1 VAAGRLSSY
10 RFRRRLLWSGIWL
23 GFVASAVLVGV
34 FFWNTVDYKETFSNE
49 PAQTFVAPKKIT
61 LTSIDKSEIGNV
73 ARRFVETAVAREH
86 PEEAYELVGPL
97 LKGGMTRDQWRHGD
111 IPVVYYPVDGARWKF
126 DYATEVEVGLSVL
139 LFPKQGETVRPTV
152 FNMAVA
158 PHPKRT
164 GWLITGW
171 SPRGGTPD
179 TANVGSR
186 TPEQAI
192 ANITNPVRY
201 SQKASTAWLLLP
213 VAFLAMALLFP
224 VAVMAKERHSMKRL
238 RRKRESA

>member
-23 GFVASAVLVGV
+23 GFLVSAVVVGV
-34 FFWNTVDYKETFSNE
+34 IFWNTADYKETFSNE
-49 PAQTFVAPKKIT
+49 PAQMFVPPKKIV
-61 LTSIDKSEIGNV
+61 LTRTDKDAIGDI

-97 LKGGMTRDQWRHGD
+97 LKGGLSREDWKHGD

-126 DYATEVEVGLSVL
+126 DYATDVEIGLSVL

-158 PHPKRT
+158 PHPKHV
-164 GWLITGW
+164 GWQITAW
-171 SPRGGTPD
+171 SPKGGTPD

-192 ANITNPVRY
+192 ADLADPPVRY
-201 SQKASTAWLLLP
+201 AQKASAAWLLLP
-213 VAFLAMALLFP
+213 VAFLAVALLFP
-224 VAVMAKERHSMKRL
+224 FAFMAKERRAMKRL
-238 RRKRESA
+238 RRMRGG

>member
-1 VAAGRLSSY
+1 MA
-10 RFRRRLLWSGIWL
+10 
-23 GFVASAVLVGV
+23 
-34 FFWNTVDYKETFSNE
+34 
-49 PAQTFVAPKKIT
+49 
-61 LTSIDKSEIGNV
+61 
-73 ARRFVETAVAREH
+73 TAVAREH

-97 LKGGMTRDQWRHGD
+97 LKGGLTRDQWKHGD

-126 DYATEVEVGLSVL
+126 DYATEVEIGLSVL
-139 LFPKQGETVRPTV
+139 LFPKQGETVRPTA

-158 PHPKRT
+158 PHPKHT

-171 SPRGGTPD
+171 SPKGGSPD

-192 ANITNPVRY
+192 ADVTNPVRY
-201 SQKASTAWLLLP
+201 SQRASTAWLLLP

-224 VAVMAKERHSMKRL
+224 FAVMAKERRAMKRL
-238 RRKRESA
+238 RRMRAGR

>member
-1 VAAGRLSSY
+1 MAAGRLSSY
-10 RFRRRLLWSGIWL
+10 RFRRRLLWSGVWL
-23 GFVASAVLVGV
+23 GFVLSAVIVSV

-49 PAQTFVAPKKIT
+49 PAQLFVPPKKIT
-61 LTSIDKSEIGNV
+61 LTKGDKSEIAIV

-97 LKGGMTRDQWRHGD
+97 LKGGLSRDQWRQGD

-126 DYATEVEVGLSVL
+126 EYATDVEVGLSVL
-139 LFPKQGETVRPTV
+139 LYPRQGETARPTV

-171 SPRGGTPD
+171 SPKGGTPAN
-179 TANVGSR
+179 ANVGSR

-192 ANITNPVRY
+192 ADVVSPVRY
-201 SQKASTAWLLLP
+201 SKKASAAWLLLP
-213 VAFLAMALLFP
+213 VAFLGLALLFP
-224 VAVMAKERHSMKRL
+224 VAVMARERRSMKRL
-238 RRKRESA
+238 RRARDS